1 MKTIL
6 ASFIAAFI
14 LMLPG
19 VSLAQNNP
27 CSASTTVASLQSCL
41 QDQINT
47 LKAADVANKA
57 KIAALEAK
65 QREWHDVATAYACS
79 YNYVMKTELVKFLTG
94 NLAKTY
100 PVTQAQCDATT
111 LVSVWPSRL

>member
-1 MKTIL
+1 MKIIL
-6 ASFIAAFI
+6 ASFVAFI
-14 LMLPG
+14 LLLPG

-65 QREWHDVATAYACS
+65 QREWHDVATAYACAW
-79 YNYVMKTELVKFLTG
+79 NGIIRTELVKFLTG
-94 NLAKTY
+94 NLAKMY
-100 PVTQAQCDATT
+100 PTTQAQCDATT
-111 LVSVWPSRL
+111 LVSIWPARL